1 MDFTRTEEI
10 IKSIFSKMTIKRGYL
25 ADSFDTAAMRSSFSK
40 YKNAM
45 NNLDK
50 IDYHSLLLTDFA
62 NTDLALST
70 MSEARIECLK
80 DSSKVY
86 DYIDEEQ
93 VAVILQNIRTRITS
107 QYVEKNPYY
116 RIVCGLP
123 DLQDVTP
130 IYVDSKYSTI
140 CDTTKAIHTMSDS
153 ELSALYANG
162 VLTELAEK
170 YPLLMYIP
178 YLHRRVDIIT
188 ARDAS
193 DFDII
198 KQGVVDGE
206 DYITD
211 LFYNT
216 YNKNKNVFLHRHANI
231 FYQRTT
237 EYYESL
243 MSMLL
248 VWATRIDVIREVHAN
263 IDIDYYD
270 DYDLATIFQDY
281 SLKIDEGISKDIRAD
296 IAKNI
301 NLLVRNRG
309 TNAVL
314 ENLADI
320 FNIKNIYNYVIQKLY
335 VNGEPTLRCHA
346 VPVSDM
352 HNMSKYLT
360 REYGYI
366 TYGKLVENDKT
377 WADKPISTKTTA
389 EISAAESDE
398 YVSTYEKLLN
408 TDFSYIH
415 SKYVSVDNIVNMSQ
429 MSMDFSLFFNYML
442 ATTNVHQVSVHHRL
456 ANATLTLPQIY
467 AYLCSLLSTKYKFKD
482 NIVSNSSELQYVL
495 GLHDDY
501 LDTDTEYH
509 KYDTIIL
516 HIPVYEDQTI
526 TVYEDKEFTEI
537 IDVPTVVIVNKEVTT
552 YVDEEV
558 ITQEQRQVITY
569 IDKEVITY
577 PDGYAPSTTAITNNI
592 DGYTSAEIVST
603 VEGASSGGTT
613 TDTAVA
619 SVNNLNGYQS
629 ADIYNTS
636 AASTGTTG
644 YTTYA
649 VSNSVDGYQSSEV
662 YASGSTSSGTVETG
676 SVTYAVANEL
686 DGYQSAE
693 IYTNTT
699 TTSSGGTVGTTTY
712 AVSNELD
719 GYQSTEVYA
728 NIVASSSGTPI
739 ITIIKVPVISYI
751 TVDVVTIVKKPVVE
765 IVPTEETI
773 MVPTPTTVIRN
784 VPVEKIIQVQ
794 VGENLVPETKVHT
807 YNLTEVQIADI
818 LRLFEGHFSGTDY
831 MYILQNW
838 ITLNPN
844 AEFTDFIDTFCND
857 RNMIYTMKTIIRE
870 TYDIGQYHIAQT
882 VLHYMT
888 RMKAKTSIYGN
899 TTTYSAYLKDTV
911 PGLYS
916 YYNDKMI
923 NTSDDN
929 WSQVFSDE
937 IVYTLNLITKLIE
950 ELDNDF
956 YTNTF
961 SFLEDVR
968 DTQINELKN
977 VLSYLVSYFTSM
989 TMTIKDPEFKYELGD
1004 EEDSLLMKEGI
1015 SSTRS
1020 NRYLNKFGV
1029 LDETLSL
1036 RRKKSISESFEIRDY
1051 VAIKYSKFK
1060 YKIIGG

>member
-10 IKSIFSKMTIKRGYL
+10 IKSIFSKTTIKRGYL
-25 ADSFDTAAMRSSFSK
+25 ADSFDTAAMRTNYSK

-45 NNLDK
+45 SESDK
-50 IDYHSLLLTDFA
+50 VEYHKLLLTDFA

-70 MSEARIECLK
+70 MVEARIECLK
-80 DSSKVY
+80 ESSKVY

-130 IYVDSKYSTI
+130 IYVDSKYSNI
-140 CDTTKAIHTMSDS
+140 CDTTKAIHTMTDS
-153 ELSALYANG
+153 ELSALYING

-198 KQGVVDGE
+198 KQGTVE
-206 DYITD
+206 EESHITD
-211 LFYNT
+211 LFFNT
-216 YNKNKNVFLHRHANI
+216 YNKNKNIFLHRHANT

-243 MSMLL
+243 MSMML
-248 VWATRIDVIREVHAN
+248 VWATRIDVIREIHAN

-320 FNIKNIYNYVIQKLY
+320 FNIKNIYNYIIQKLY

-352 HNMSKYLT
+352 QNMSKYLT

-389 EISAAESDE
+389 EINVAEADE
-398 YVSTYEKLLN
+398 YISTYEKLLN

-415 SKYVSVDNIVNMSQ
+415 SKYVSVDNIINMSQ
-429 MSMDFSLFFNYML
+429 MSLDFSLFFNYML
-442 ATTNVHQVSVHHRL
+442 ATTNVHQVTVNHRL
-456 ANATLTLPQIY
+456 SNAVMTLPQVY

-482 NIVSNSSELQYVL
+482 NIVANGSELQYVL

-509 KYDTIIL
+509 KYDTIML
-516 HIPVYEDQTI
+516 HIPIYEDQEI
-526 TVYEDKEFTEI
+526 TVYEDKEFEEL
-537 IDVPTVVIVNKEVTT
+537 IDVPTYI
-552 YVDEEV
+552 DEEV
-558 ITQEQRQVITY
+558 I
-569 IDKEVITY
+569 
-577 PDGYAPSTTAITNNI
+577 
-592 DGYTSAEIVST
+592 
-603 VEGASSGGTT
+603 
-613 TDTAVA
+613 
-619 SVNNLNGYQS
+619 
-629 ADIYNTS
+629 
-636 AASTGTTG
+636 
-644 YTTYA
+644 
-649 VSNSVDGYQSSEV
+649 
-662 YASGSTSSGTVETG
+662 
-676 SVTYAVANEL
+676 
-686 DGYQSAE
+686 
-693 IYTNTT
+693 
-699 TTSSGGTVGTTTY
+699 
-712 AVSNELD
+712 
-719 GYQSTEVYA
+719 
-728 NIVASSSGTPI
+728 
-739 ITIIKVPVISYI
+739 
-751 TVDVVTIVKKPVVE
+751 
-765 IVPTEETI
+765 I
-773 MVPTPTTVIRN
+773 MVPTLTKVIRN
-784 VPVEKIIQVQ
+784 VPVQKIIQVQ
-794 VGENLVPETKVHT
+794 VGENIVPETAVHT
-807 YNLTEVQIADI
+807 YTLTEVQITDI

-844 AEFTDFIDTFCND
+844 ASFSDFIDTFCSD
-857 RNMIYTMKTIIRE
+857 RQMIYTMKTIIRE

-888 RMKAKTSIYGN
+888 RMKAKTSVYGN
-899 TTTYSAYLKDTV
+899 VTTYSAYLKDTV
-911 PGLYS
+911 PNLYA

-923 NTSDDN
+923 NTTDDN
-929 WSQVFSDE
+929 WSQIFSDE
-937 IVYTLNLITKLIE
+937 IVYTLNLISKLIE
-950 ELDNDF
+950 ELDNDL

-1004 EEDSLLMKEGI
+1004 EEDSLLVKEGI

-1020 NRYLNKFGV
+1020 NRYLNKFDGI
-1029 LDETLSL
+1029 DETLSM

-1060 YKIIGG
+1060 EKIIGG

>member
-1 MDFTRTEEI
+1 MDFTRTEDI
-10 IKSIFSKMTIKRGYL
+10 IKSIFSKTTIKRGYL
-25 ADSFDTAAMRSSFSK
+25 ADSFDTAAMRTNYSK

-45 NNLDK
+45 SESDK
-50 IDYHSLLLTDFA
+50 VEYHKLLLTDFA

-70 MSEARIECLK
+70 MVEARIECLK
-80 DSSKVY
+80 ESSKVY

-130 IYVDSKYSTI
+130 IYVDSKYSNI
-140 CDTTKAIHTMSDS
+140 CDTTKAIHTMTDS
-153 ELSALYANG
+153 ELSALYING

-198 KQGVVDGE
+198 KQGTIE
-206 DYITD
+206 EESRITD
-211 LFYNT
+211 LFFNT
-216 YNKNKNVFLHRHANI
+216 YNKNKNIFLHRHANT

-243 MSMLL
+243 MSMML
-248 VWATRIDVIREVHAN
+248 VWATRIDVIREIHAN

-352 HNMSKYLT
+352 QNMSKYLT

-389 EISAAESDE
+389 EINVAEADE
-398 YVSTYEKLLN
+398 YISTYEKLLN

-415 SKYVSVDNIVNMSQ
+415 SKYVSVDNIINMSQ
-429 MSMDFSLFFNYML
+429 MSLDFSLFFNYML
-442 ATTNVHQVSVHHRL
+442 ATTNVHQVTVNHRL
-456 ANATLTLPQIY
+456 SNAVMTLPQVY

-482 NIVSNSSELQYVL
+482 NIVANGSELQYVL

-509 KYDTIIL
+509 KYDTIML
-516 HIPVYEDQTI
+516 HIPIYEDQEI
-526 TVYEDKEFTEI
+526 TVYEDKE
-537 IDVPTVVIVNKEVTT
+537 
-552 YVDEEV
+552 
-558 ITQEQRQVITY
+558 
-569 IDKEVITY
+569 
-577 PDGYAPSTTAITNNI
+577 
-592 DGYTSAEIVST
+592 
-603 VEGASSGGTT
+603 
-613 TDTAVA
+613 
-619 SVNNLNGYQS
+619 
-629 ADIYNTS
+629 
-636 AASTGTTG
+636 
-644 YTTYA
+644 
-649 VSNSVDGYQSSEV
+649 
-662 YASGSTSSGTVETG
+662 
-676 SVTYAVANEL
+676 
-686 DGYQSAE
+686 
-693 IYTNTT
+693 
-699 TTSSGGTVGTTTY
+699 
-712 AVSNELD
+712 
-719 GYQSTEVYA
+719 
-728 NIVASSSGTPI
+728 
-739 ITIIKVPVISYI
+739 
-751 TVDVVTIVKKPVVE
+751 
-765 IVPTEETI
+765 
-773 MVPTPTTVIRN
+773 N
-784 VPVEKIIQVQ
+784 VPVQKIIQVQ
-794 VGENLVPETKVHT
+794 VGENIVPETAVHT
-807 YNLTEVQIADI
+807 YTLTEVQITDI

-844 AEFTDFIDTFCND
+844 ASFSDFIDTFCSD
-857 RNMIYTMKTIIRE
+857 RQMIYTMKTIIRE

-888 RMKAKTSIYGN
+888 RMKAKTSVYGN
-899 TTTYSAYLKDTV
+899 VTTYSAYLKDTV
-911 PGLYS
+911 PNLYA

-923 NTSDDN
+923 NTTDDN
-929 WSQVFSDE
+929 WSQIFSDE
-937 IVYTLNLITKLIE
+937 IVYTLNLISKLIE
-950 ELDNDF
+950 ELDNDL

-1004 EEDSLLMKEGI
+1004 EEDSLLVKEGI

-1020 NRYLNKFGV
+1020 NRYLNKFDGI
-1029 LDETLSL
+1029 DETLSM

-1060 YKIIGG
+1060 EKIIGG

>member
-10 IKSIFSKMTIKRGYL
+10 IKSIFSKTTIKRGYL
-25 ADSFDTAAMRSSFSK
+25 ADSFDTAAMRTNYSK

-45 NNLDK
+45 SEYDK
-50 IDYHSLLLTDFA
+50 VEYHKLLLTDFA

-70 MSEARIECLK
+70 MVEARIECLK
-80 DSSKVY
+80 ESSKVY

-130 IYVDSKYSTI
+130 IYVDSKYSNI
-140 CDTTKAIHTMSDS
+140 CDTTKAIHTMTDS
-153 ELSALYANG
+153 ELSALYING

-198 KQGVVDGE
+198 KQGTVE
-206 DYITD
+206 EESRITD
-211 LFYNT
+211 LFFNT
-216 YNKNKNVFLHRHANI
+216 YNKNKNIFLHRHANT

-243 MSMLL
+243 MSMML
-248 VWATRIDVIREVHAN
+248 VWATRIDVIREIHAN

-352 HNMSKYLT
+352 QNMSKYLT

-389 EISAAESDE
+389 EINVAEADE
-398 YVSTYEKLLN
+398 YISTYEKLLN

-415 SKYVSVDNIVNMSQ
+415 SKYVSVDNIINMSQ
-429 MSMDFSLFFNYML
+429 MSLDFSLFFNYML
-442 ATTNVHQVSVHHRL
+442 ATTNVHQVTVNHRL
-456 ANATLTLPQIY
+456 SNAVMTLPQVY

-482 NIVSNSSELQYVL
+482 NIVANGSELQYVL

-509 KYDTIIL
+509 KYDTIML
-516 HIPVYEDQTI
+516 HIPIYEDQEI
-526 TVYEDKEFTEI
+526 TVYEDKEFEEL
-537 IDVPTVVIVNKEVTT
+537 IDVPTPTIVNEEVTT
-552 YVDEEV
+552 YIDEEV
-558 ITQEQRQVITY
+558 ITYEQRQVITY
-569 IDKEVITY
+569 VDKEVITY
-577 PDGYAPSTTAITNNI
+577 PDGYEASTIAVTNNV
-592 DGYTSAEIVST
+592 DGYTSAEIFSVLEAT
-603 VEGASSGGTT
+603 G
-613 TDTAVA
+613 AVA
-619 SVNNLNGYQS
+619 S
-629 ADIYNTS
+629 DI
-636 AASTGTTG
+636 
-644 YTTYA
+644 A
-649 VSNSVDGYQSSEV
+649 VSTLNNVDGYQSLDV
-662 YASGSTSSGTVETG
+662 YNTSVSSGTD
-676 SVTYAVANEL
+676 SASTYSILITV

-693 IYTNTT
+693 VYTSGATTTPTPSATYTVENTLDGYQNTEIYTSTPTTPSTGTTSATYSVANTVDGYQSIEVYGNTT
-699 TTSSGGTVGTTTY
+699 TTSGT
-712 AVSNELD
+712 
-719 GYQSTEVYA
+719 
-728 NIVASSSGTPI
+728 GTPI

-751 TVDVVTIVKKPVVE
+751 TVKVVTIVKKPVIT
-765 IVPTEETI
+765 IVPKEVII
-773 MVPTPTTVIRN
+773 MVPTLTKVIRN
-784 VPVEKIIQVQ
+784 VPVQKIIQVQ
-794 VGENLVPETKVHT
+794 IGENIVPETAVHT
-807 YNLTEVQIADI
+807 YTLTEVQITDI

-844 AEFTDFIDTFCND
+844 ASFSDFIDTFCSD
-857 RNMIYTMKTIIRE
+857 RQMIYTMKTIIRE

-888 RMKAKTSIYGN
+888 RMKAKTSVYGN
-899 TTTYSAYLKDTV
+899 VTTYSAYLKDTV
-911 PGLYS
+911 PNLYA

-923 NTSDDN
+923 NTTDDN
-929 WSQVFSDE
+929 WSQIFSDE
-937 IVYTLNLITKLIE
+937 IVYTLNLISKLIE
-950 ELDNDF
+950 ELDNDL

-1004 EEDSLLMKEGI
+1004 EEDSLLVKEGI

-1020 NRYLNKFGV
+1020 NRYLNKFDGI
-1029 LDETLSL
+1029 DETLSM

-1060 YKIIGG
+1060 EKIIGG